1 MTIVLYPSISTYT
14 VNTRNQITGGDGA
27 TFSHDNNGNRTQ
39 RTGAGTFVE
48 YQYDDEN
55 QLVSARTDTSGT
67 PEGSRWRT
75 DWTYD
80 ARGRI
85 RLKSEYIWLS
95 GSWYPNGTIRYVYDG
110 MRVIQQRSSSNASQ
124 VTYTRGPDMSGTWEG
139 AGGIGGLLA
148 RTAHSGAWGVTWTH
162 AFYHADGNGNITFLL
177 RMDQTL
183 GASYRY
189 DAYGR
194 TLSSSGTLASANVYR
209 FSSKELMAQSGLYYY
224 GYRFYDPLTQR
235 WMSRDPL
242 GEAGGINLYSI
253 NRNNPV
259 SNIDPLGLSSSPVY
273 DQLNKPPLP
282 VEIAYKLIKQ
292 EDPDVPPLKASDIN
306 PHVTEFYK
314 RFCGPG
320 YGRYP
325 TLDKSLTDAVS
336 HSVVNQAL
344 TLGVSGRVMI
354 GQKASVDCTVRMRPI
369 QGVYEGTVGAQL
381 GFGHGWTVNLT
392 IGAQQNSSGSNLSSG
407 FSVKKGF

>member
-85 RLKSEYIWLS
+85 RLKSESIWLS

-209 FSSKELMAQSGLYYY
+209 FSSKYRKDALNEPGTNVTFRQASGT
-224 GYRFYDPLTQR
+224 G
-235 WMSRDPL
+235 W
-242 GEAGGINLYSI
+242 AN
-253 NRNNPV
+253 
-259 SNIDPLGLSSSPVY
+259 
-273 DQLNKPPLP
+273 
-282 VEIAYKLIKQ
+282 
-292 EDPDVPPLKASDIN
+292 
-306 PHVTEFYK
+306 
-314 RFCGPG
+314 
-320 YGRYP
+320 GRS
-325 TLDKSLTDAVS
+325 K
-336 HSVVNQAL
+336 
-344 TLGVSGRVMI
+344 
-354 GQKASVDCTVRMRPI
+354 
-369 QGVYEGTVGAQL
+369 
-381 GFGHGWTVNLT
+381 
-392 IGAQQNSSGSNLSSG
+392 
-407 FSVKKGF
+407 